1 MGRGFVLAAV
11 LAANA
16 FTALASAAPRSR
28 HASPRS
34 TNASPGLVFGIYPG
48 GPVGT
53 VGPSG
58 RVVPEDPAKG
68 LAALEQLRPPGRP
81 FVIRL
86 YASYTGPSGSSAAEQ
101 LGATI
106 NGYEAAGFDVEL
118 VLTYRPADGG
128 SPQGVSGFAEF
139 VRETVRTLGRSRR
152 FVSLQ
157 VANEVNVRVAP
168 NAADGFYAGAED
180 ALIAGVMAASD
191 ERSARRLTWLAIG
204 FNWAFSSD
212 PAEGRFWRYLR
223 QRGGRRFVRC
233 VDWVGL
239 DIYPGTWSTPTHAGE
254 VGGAPTGYLAKTTA
268 RSIDGALRQLRDHYM
283 PLARLGRRVP
293 LSVTENGYPTG
304 PERTPA
310 MQATALRAAVTAVD
324 SLRAIYNVTAYR
336 WFDLRDAD
344 SAGQSFES
352 HYGLLN
358 DDYTPK
364 PAFAAYRRLV
374 AELSG
379 PRR

>member
-1 MGRGFVLAAV
+1 
-11 LAANA
+11 
-16 FTALASAAPRSR
+16 
-28 HASPRS
+28 
-34 TNASPGLVFGIYPG
+34 
-48 GPVGT
+48 VGT

-58 RVVPEDPAKG
+58 RVVPEDPAKR
-68 LAALEQLRPPGRP
+68 LAALEQLRTPGRP

-86 YASYTGPSGSSAAEQ
+86 YASYTGSGGAPAADQ
-101 LGATI
+101 LGDAVS
-106 NGYEAAGFDVEL
+106 GYEAAGFDVEL

-128 SPQGVSGFAEF
+128 SPQGASGFAEF

-180 ALIAGVMAASD
+180 ALIAGVMAASE
-191 ERSARRLTWLAIG
+191 ERSARRLTWLQIG

-212 PAEGRFWRYLR
+212 PAEGRFWRYLWR
-223 QRGGRRFVRC
+223 RGGRRFVRC

-239 DIYPGTWSTPTHAGE
+239 DIYPGTWGPPVGAHPGPSSPPTQAGE
-254 VGGAPTGYLAKTTA
+254 RGSRQAGERGGATAGDLANATA
-268 RSIDGALRQLRDHYM
+268 RSIDAALRQLRDHYM
-283 PLARLGRRVP
+283 PLARLGRHVP
-293 LSVTENGYPTG
+293 LYVTENGYPTG
-304 PERTPA
+304 PQRTPA
-310 MQATALRAAVTAVD
+310 MQATALKAAVTAVE
-324 SLRAIYNVTAYR
+324 SLRANYNVTAYR

-358 DDYTPK
+358 DDYTRK

-379 PRR
+379 LRRAERLA